1 MANVY
6 FNKKFEVCPVNAC
19 PDYLYVDDVEAFIR
33 ECGDDWI
40 ADDVEEAGVYYWNDT
55 HEVWRLADVKTDLK
69 IREII
74 KTINNI
80 TKVKSDI
87 LTDWNILV
95 TLDTGETI
103 KMNSELISIDDVQEA
118 INILLKPSFF
128 GKRIKKFEIVA
139 E

>member
-6 FNKKFEVCPVNAC
+6 FNGKFEVCAINAS
-19 PDYLYVDDVEAFIR
+19 PDYIYVDDVEAFIR
-33 ECGDDWI
+33 ECGEDWI
-40 ADDVEEAGVYYWNDT
+40 SDDVKEKGVYYWNNNL
-55 HEVWRLADVKTDLK
+55 EVWRLANVKTDLK

-74 KTINNI
+74 KTINNT
-80 TKVKSDI
+80 TKVKKDI
-87 LTDWNILV
+87 PTVWNILI

-103 KMNSELISIDDVQEA
+103 KTNSEPISINDAQEA
-118 INILLKPSFF
+118 INILLRPSFF

>member
-6 FNKKFEVCPVNAC
+6 FNDKFEVCAMNAS
-19 PDYLYVDDVEAFIR
+19 PDYIYVDDVEAFIR
-33 ECGDDWI
+33 ECGDEWI
-40 ADDVEEAGVYYWNDT
+40 ADDIEEIGVYYWNNDF
-55 HEVWRLADVKTDLK
+55 EVWRLADVKTDLK

-80 TKVKSDI
+80 TKVKRDI
-87 LTDWNILV
+87 LIGWNIFI

-103 KMNSELISIDDVQEA
+103 KTNSEPISINNVQEA
-118 INILLKPSFF
+118 INILLRPSFF
-128 GKRIKKFEIVA
+128 GRRIKKFEIVA